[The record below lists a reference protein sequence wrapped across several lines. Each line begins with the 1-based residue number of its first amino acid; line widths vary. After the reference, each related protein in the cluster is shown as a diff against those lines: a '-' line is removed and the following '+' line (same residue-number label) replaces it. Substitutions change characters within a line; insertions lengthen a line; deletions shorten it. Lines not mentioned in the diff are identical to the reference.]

1 MEIYKDKEQAYFTNI
16 RHDLINFVSHDPKN
30 KILEV
35 GAGGGDTLITIKK
48 MGLAT
53 EVVGIE
59 LNKVEG
65 SNQGDPSI
73 DRFIFGNIES
83 MEIDLPENYFNII
96 MCGDVLEHLIDP
108 WKTIEKLQ
116 PHLKKGGKLIASIPN
131 IRYYRALYQVF
142 VKGQFSYTEFGLFD
156 KTHLRFFCKRDML
169 NILSTPQLKPD
180 HIAPIFKHLPPS
192 RINTINNFTLG
203 LFEEFLTLQYL
214 VSATKV

>member
-1 MEIYKDKEQAYFTNI
+1 MEIYKDKQQTYFTNI
-16 RHDLINFVSHDPKN
+16 RHDLINFAHPHPDN
-30 KILEV
+30 RILEV

-48 MGLAT
+48 KGLAR

-83 MEIDLPENYFNII
+83 MEIDLPENYFDII
-96 MCGDVLEHLIDP
+96 LCGDVLEHLIDP

-116 PHLKKGGKLIASIPN
+116 RHLRKGGKLIASIPN
-131 IRYYRALYQVF
+131 IRHYRALYEIF

-156 KTHLRFFCKRDML
+156 KTHLRFFCKKDMMS
-169 NILSTPQLKPD
+169 IVSTLQLKPD
-180 HIAPIFKHLPPS
+180 SIISIFKHLPPS
-192 RINTINNFTLG
+192 RINTINKLTFG